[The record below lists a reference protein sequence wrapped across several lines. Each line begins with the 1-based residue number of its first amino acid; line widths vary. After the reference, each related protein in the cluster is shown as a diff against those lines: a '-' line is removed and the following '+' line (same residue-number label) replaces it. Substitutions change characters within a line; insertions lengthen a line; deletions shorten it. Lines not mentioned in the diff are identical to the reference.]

1 MIDDADT
8 GTDIADPAAAAAL
21 GSADNFTSVASPQA
35 GQPSSIVSCPTDAVR
50 TEPNPT
56 DEPVVL
62 DEPQLLVGHRSP
74 SVAIASPPH
83 DSPAEPMTGDGLR
96 RVRLFGLDLVD
107 APSLDP
113 VIDRILDRRHDEH
126 PVPVVLTPNVDILVH
141 LDRNPGWAD
150 RELFRTA
157 QYCLPDGEPLVLFSR
172 LFGRPLGTRLAGS
185 DLFAE
190 LWPEVVRRRI
200 AAVVVASSEEIAGR
214 LRSEHPAV
222 EVIVPPQFEADDNA
236 AVERLVER
244 MLDASRAVGGPELI
258 FVGIGHP
265 KDARLIGALRKHW
278 DLDIGPM
285 PLAMGLGGS
294 FAFYLGLTKRAPRW
308 IQRLSMEWFYRFL
321 QEPRRLFWR
330 YFVRDLGFLP
340 IVWREYRAQ
349 RRRNG
354 RVD

>member
-8 GTDIADPAAAAAL
+8 GTDIADPAVAA
-21 GSADNFTSVASPQA
+21 GSVDNFSSVASPPADQPRIILDGPTVA
-35 GQPSSIVSCPTDAVR
+35 GAA
-50 TEPNPT
+50 EPNPT
-56 DEPVVL
+56 DEPVVF
-62 DEPQLLVGHRSP
+62 DESQLVVGRQSRP
-74 SVAIASPPH
+74 VAIASGPD
-83 DSPAEPMTGDGLR
+83 DSPDEPMTGDGLR

-113 VIDRILDRRHDEH
+113 VIDRILDRQHDEH

-172 LFGRPLGTRLAGS
+172 VFGRPLGTRLAGS

-200 AAVVVASSEEIAGR
+200 PAVVVASSEEIAGR

-222 EVIVPPQFEADDNA
+222 EVIVPPQFEADDDA
-236 AVERLVER
+236 AVEQVVER
-244 MLDASRAVGGPELI
+244 ILDGSRAVGGPDLV

-278 DLDIGPM
+278 DPDIGPV